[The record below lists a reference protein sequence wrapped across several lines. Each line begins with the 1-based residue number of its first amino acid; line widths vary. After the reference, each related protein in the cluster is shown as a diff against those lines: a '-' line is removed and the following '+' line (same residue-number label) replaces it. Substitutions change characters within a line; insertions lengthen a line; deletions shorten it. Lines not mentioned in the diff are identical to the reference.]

1 MPSLLSLTPAQKV
14 MRKYSRV
21 MFFVTLVSFTL
32 YACVIVPLYTQLSA
46 DYMYRDSILTTVLYF
61 LYNLCDL
68 VVMFTVFPVTVYSI
82 YLRGG
87 KGSAKLFAVYPIL
100 IIYKFLLNT
109 VASYISDGMM
119 PSAESFFG
127 ADLPI
132 VGGLVLFE
140 VLQYAFV
147 CLFAC
152 IVINRARRVFDIKQ
166 KAAKVNG
173 REYSFREGIFPI
185 KKFFDFKNPVQLS
198 MFIAGVV
205 FFAFRAYGHLI
216 YQFTLLIYN
225 KFNDGWFVLIT
236 DLLIDMALA
245 AVCYLVGLMVLQK
258 MDMSQLKIASQPQS
272 PTGEGIDI

>member
-1 MPSLLSLTPAQKV
+1 
-14 MRKYSRV
+14 
-21 MFFVTLVSFTL
+21 
-32 YACVIVPLYTQLSA
+32 
-46 DYMYRDSILTTVLYF
+46 
-61 LYNLCDL
+61 
-68 VVMFTVFPVTVYSI
+68 MFTVFPVTVYSI

-100 IIYKFLLNT
+100 IVYKFLLNSI
-109 VASYISDGMM
+109 ASYIADGML
-119 PSAESFFG
+119 PSAESLFG

-132 VGGLVLFE
+132 VGQLVLFE

-152 IVINRARRVFDIKQ
+152 IIINRARRIFDVKQ

-173 REYSFREGIFPI
+173 REYSFRDGSFPI
-185 KKFFDFKNPVQLS
+185 KKFFDFKNPVQLAA
-198 MFIAGVV
+198 FVFGLV

-236 DLLIDMALA
+236 DLLIDLALA

-258 MDMSQLKIASQPQS
+258 MDMSQLRIASVPQE
-272 PTGEGIDI
+272 PKGEGIDI